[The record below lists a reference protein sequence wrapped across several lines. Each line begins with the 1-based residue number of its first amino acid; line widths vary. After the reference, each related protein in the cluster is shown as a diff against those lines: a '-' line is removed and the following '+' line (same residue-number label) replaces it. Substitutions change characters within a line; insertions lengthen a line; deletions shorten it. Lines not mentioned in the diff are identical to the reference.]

1 MCLSLSVAD
10 WMQQVELWGY
20 CRALGNHRGRR
31 TAALQRL
38 EFKSTAPNS
47 ALSFLLCCFSVVGLR
62 TCYDIKH
69 FFIAYFSLLL
79 QFLASVFLFRPPP
92 LRPID
97 IQQRDSELRSQTL
110 PSFDHSG
117 EKASHGFQNRLTN
130 CQKTSRNSTTVGSHT
145 LTSAPPHFIS
155 LSPY

>member
-20 CRALGNHRGRR
+20 CRAVGNHRDWR

-38 EFKSTAPNS
+38 EFCFIFS
-47 ALSFLLCCFSVVGLR
+47 LCCFSVVGLR
-62 TCYDIKH
+62 TCYDIYN

-92 LRPID
+92 LRLI
-97 IQQRDSELRSQTL
+97 DSEPHSQTL
-110 PSFDHSG
+110 ASFDHSG

-155 LSPY
+155 PSPY